1 MCSARSARDPSRFK
15 PPPERSRY
23 SRCEV
28 VLAESGEEALILY
41 KRRALEGKPVKVVL
55 RDMTLPGGMCGQDST
70 KEILR
75 HDPFAKV
82 IATSGYFDD
91 TDADQFLELGFHS
104 VISKPY
110 DLQKLS
116 HTLHRALQD

>member
-1 MCSARSARDPSRFK
+1 LK
-15 PPPERSRY
+15 
-23 SRCEV
+23 
-28 VLAESGEEALILY
+28 IY
-41 KRRALEGKPVKVVL
+41 KRRGLEGDPVNAVL
-55 RDMTLPGGMCGQDST
+55 MDMTLPGGMCGRETT

-91 TDADQFLELGFHS
+91 SDSEQFLDLGFNS

-110 DLQKLS
+110 DLQTLS
-116 HTLHRALQD
+116 RTLHHALES